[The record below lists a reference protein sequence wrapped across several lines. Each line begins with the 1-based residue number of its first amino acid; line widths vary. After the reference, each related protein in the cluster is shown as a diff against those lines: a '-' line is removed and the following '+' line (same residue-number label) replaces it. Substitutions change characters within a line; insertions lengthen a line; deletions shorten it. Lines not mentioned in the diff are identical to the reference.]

1 MRASLGL
8 DRRVRGG
15 SPFLTRLFLCG
26 AVALLTLAGCPRGTT
41 PAEHVQPAAGVAS
54 KAEPARAATSSKESE
69 VEAPRWSAPPVRPL
83 EGAPPP
89 GEGDTRIVLGAV
101 GDILMHGEVQ
111 GSAKLHPEGYR
122 SLFAGIEEELRA
134 PDVTFANL
142 ETPVAPESRA
152 AGMMSFNAPVE
163 LLTALGEVGVRV
175 VSVANNHIYDRGRRG
190 LEATLK
196 HAKEAGLVPVGA
208 GRPPREAGPA
218 ILEVQGMRI
227 GFLAWTQVLNTEA
240 TLCPPSRK
248 CQEVAVMTKWDPVLA
263 EVRAAAAR
271 VDALV
276 VSLHWGTEYALVPD
290 EGQDT
295 LATLLV
301 RAGAD
306 VVLGH
311 HPHVPQRVD
320 RIRRK
325 DGSFGV
331 VAYSLGNLIS
341 NQARR
346 YRSGRDA
353 PESAAPRDGL
363 FLRVE
368 LAQASTSKDGAK
380 PRARVIGADV
390 LPLWTENLRDRE
402 EGPHIE
408 VVATEAALKSVL
420 DQTGKVSALDRR
432 SAKVRR
438 KLYRERLTFMK
449 KHLGEGWV
457 REPGN
462 RDVPAPP
469 ERASSAV
476 Q

>member
-1 MRASLGL
+1 
-8 DRRVRGG
+8 VR
-15 SPFLTRLFLCG
+15 SRPQ
-26 AVALLTLAGCPRGTT
+26 LLTPSLSGVVLLLALAGCPRGAA
-41 PAEHVQPAAGVAS
+41 PAEHVQTDTEPGLEQGTTRVAPVAGDDAD
-54 KAEPARAATSSKESE
+54 AEAQTWR
-69 VEAPRWSAPPVRPL
+69 APPVRPL
-83 EGAPPP
+83 EGAQAREE
-89 GEGDTRIVLGAV
+89 GETRIVLGAV
-101 GDILMHGEVQ
+101 GDVLMHGEVQ
-111 GSAKLHPEGYR
+111 GSATLHPKGYR

-134 PDVTFANL
+134 PDITFANL

-163 LLTALGEVGVRV
+163 LVTALGEAGINV

-190 LEATLK
+190 LDATLK
-196 HAKEAGLVPVGA
+196 HVREAGLAPVGA
-208 GRPPREAGPA
+208 GLPPREAGPE
-218 ILEVQGMRI
+218 IIEVRGVRV
-227 GFLAWTQVLNTEA
+227 GFLAWTQVLNTEG
-240 TLCPPSRK
+240 TPCPPSRR
-248 CQEVAVMTKWDPVLA
+248 CAQVAVMTKWDPVLA
-263 EVRAAAAR
+263 QVRAAAAK

-325 DGSFGV
+325 DGSYGV

-341 NQARR
+341 NQARL
-346 YRSGRDA
+346 YRSGRDV
-353 PESAAPRDGL
+353 PEAAAPRDGL

-368 LAQASTSKDGAK
+368 LAQAPTPKDGSR
-380 PRARVIGADV
+380 PRARVVGADV
-390 LPLWTENLRDRE
+390 LPLWTENLRGRG

-408 VVATEAALKSVL
+408 VVATEAALQSL
-420 DQTGKVSALDRR
+420 TDGGGEAPPDDRR
-432 SAKVRR
+432 TLAQRR
-438 KLYRERLTFMK
+438 RLYRERLTFMK

-457 REPGN
+457 RAPGAKASHVEV
-462 RDVPAPP
+462 DQASAAAP
-469 ERASSAV
+469 
-476 Q
+476 